1 MKIIIDR
8 RVEEE
13 VLRCNSCNKNIGK
26 SMWRAFLDGI
36 IIDDGDEESLDF
48 CSKKCGMRWIKENVG
63 VEKIKTKQVQEYKRD
78 IKGKEEVWD
87 D

>member
-36 IIDDGDEESLDF
+36 IIDDGDEEDDKYRGCCHQHLCDYRAFLESLEGNNEELRQEINF
-48 CSKKCGMRWIKENVG
+48 VG
-63 VEKIKTKQVQEYKRD
+63 IFAET
-78 IKGKEEVWD
+78 
-87 D
+87 